1 MSELLVAPWFG
12 TVKQQMVC
20 EYADTAFTEEQ
31 INEIEKLNTEKAS
44 ESSMNWDTY
53 DDQSAESKMGSS

>member
-1 MSELLVAPWFG
+1 MLAL
-12 TVKQQMVC
+12 
-20 EYADTAFTEEQ
+20 EEQ

-53 DDQSAESKMGSS
+53 DDQSAESKMGSSMKVHICQSYGGED